1 MFSILCHAL
10 QRAKKKLRL
19 RCLMQE
25 GKMRHV
31 QTISFF
37 EIKVHMEETSYS
49 LATTKMGDENVY
61 KRAIQ

>member
-1 MFSILCHAL
+1 
-10 QRAKKKLRL
+10 
-19 RCLMQE
+19 MQE